1 MPFSQSR
8 SRRSQSRSWRFPIPP
23 PTFQLGRQR
32 LCQFL
37 PLRSGGCAAPF
48 PPRLFSI
55 PDPPAFR
62 PGGCFF
68 QSRPSLLSAPAAAFY
83 SPAHPCF
90 PLRMGNDSAAA
101 ARRVSPHGTPKPF
114 SPAQAAAPW
123 AGCERARGHRLL
135 PCAGGGPTRHTQTR
149 PPVRPCGSGQ
159 APKTRPPSAGGR
171 LLYVSCG
178 SRQKALPPRD
188 GGRRAPPL
196 GPSSSSPLRSGG
208 PTRHTQT
215 RPPSAGGR
223 LLYVSCGSRQKAL
236 PLRDGVRRAPPLGPS
251 SSSPLRSGGPAGRFR
266 PASGPNWN
274 RFRVKIFVF
283 APAGLDG
290 IPAKWYR
297 MILVGGWRIAVHA
310 AGRIHSPAAHA
321 ANPSFSAAPRN
332 KYAPAGRHTR
342 AAFAPQRN
350 VRWEELHCRTFWI
363 CSPT

>member
-1 MPFSQSR
+1 MPFPQSR
-8 SRRSQSRSWRFPIPP
+8 SRRFPIPFP
-23 PTFQLGRQR
+23 A
-32 LCQFL
+32 FL
-37 PLRSGGCAAPF
+37 NPA
-48 PPRLFSI
+48 
-55 PDPPAFR
+55 PAFR
-62 PGGCFF
+62 SDGSGSACFAIPP
-68 QSRPSLLSAPAAAFY
+68 RPLSAPHGNRF
-83 SPAHPCF
+83 SGGGPA
-90 PLRMGNDSAAA
+90 G
-101 ARRVSPHGTPKPF
+101 V
-114 SPAQAAAPW
+114 PAWNPQA
-123 AGCERARGHRLL
+123 LL

-149 PPVRPCGSGQ
+149 PPVRPCGAGQ
-159 APKTRPPSAGGR
+159 APKTRPPGAGGR

-178 SRQKALPPRD
+178 SRQKVLRPRD

-208 PTRHTQT
+208 P
-215 RPPSAGGR
+215 
-223 LLYVSCGSRQKAL
+223 
-236 PLRDGVRRAPPLGPS
+236 
-251 SSSPLRSGGPAGRFR
+251 AGRSR

-321 ANPSFSAAPRN
+321 ANPSFSTAPRN

>member
-1 MPFSQSR
+1 
-8 SRRSQSRSWRFPIPP
+8 
-23 PTFQLGRQR
+23 
-32 LCQFL
+32 
-37 PLRSGGCAAPF
+37 
-48 PPRLFSI
+48 
-55 PDPPAFR
+55 
-62 PGGCFF
+62 
-68 QSRPSLLSAPAAAFY
+68 
-83 SPAHPCF
+83 
-90 PLRMGNDSAAA
+90 MGNDSAAA
-101 ARRVSPHGTPKPF
+101 ARRVSLHGTPKPF

-149 PPVRPCGSGQ
+149 PPSAGGRLLYVSCGSRQKALPPRDGVRR
-159 APKTRPPSAGGR
+159 APPLGPPSPSPLRRRRPHPTHPNPSPCAAMRLWPSPQTRPPSAGGR

-178 SRQKALPPRD
+178 SRQKALPP
-188 GGRRAPPL
+188 
-196 GPSSSSPLRSGG
+196 
-208 PTRHTQT
+208 
-215 RPPSAGGR
+215 
-223 LLYVSCGSRQKAL
+223 
-236 PLRDGVRRAPPLGPS
+236 RDGVRRAPPLGPS

-266 PASGPNWN
+266 PPSGPNWN